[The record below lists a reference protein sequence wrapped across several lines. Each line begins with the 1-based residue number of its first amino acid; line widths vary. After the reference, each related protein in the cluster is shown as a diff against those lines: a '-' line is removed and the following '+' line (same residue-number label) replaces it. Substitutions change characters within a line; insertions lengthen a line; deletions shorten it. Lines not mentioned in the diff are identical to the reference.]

1 MENKILFIGLD
12 VDDKNYHA
20 YAICEDSVEGIS
32 FRSKPNI
39 HHLIKSIK
47 EKFSD
52 KNYCLHFCY
61 ESTYSG
67 YFLYREITKA
77 GHECTIIAASLIPEM
92 AGDRVKNDRLDA
104 EKLAKYFMKG
114 LLTPIYIPTETDEQ
128 VRALVRSRTFIKD
141 QQKEIKK
148 HAVAICKQLGWN
160 YRHEEGSESSS
171 YWTQKH
177 KVWLKEKLKT
187 ASEYTQFNFK
197 IIEAQMN
204 DLEERMGQYEAELK
218 RISELPEYC
227 EKIKA
232 LICYR
237 GLDILSAMILITEI
251 GDIRRFSH
259 PKKLT
264 SFAGLDIREYSSG
277 GVQRQYSITKM
288 GNKFIRKILTEAAQN
303 YNRIPV
309 IGKDLRTRR
318 EGVNPK
324 YTEVAD
330 RCMHRIHKRGKHLW
344 HRGIAVNKVKTA
356 CAREM
361 LGFIWE
367 SLKLVQA

>member
-20 YAICEDSVEGIS
+20 HAIVENENVGID

-39 HHLIKSIK
+39 HSLIKMIK
-47 EKFSD
+47 EKF
-52 KNYCLHFCY
+52 KENYTFHFCY

-67 YFLYREITKA
+67 YFLYREITKV
-77 GHECTIIAASLIPEM
+77 GHECTIIAASLIPEKS
-92 AGDRVKNDRLDA
+92 GDKVKNDRLDA
-104 EKLAKYFMKG
+104 EKLAIYFMKG

-160 YRHEEGSESSS
+160 YRQDEKESSS

-177 KVWLKEKLKT
+177 KNWLKEKLIT
-187 ASEYTQFNFK
+187 ASEFTKFNFK
-197 IIEAQMN
+197 IIEAQIN
-204 DLEERMGQYEAELK
+204 DLEERLNQYECEMR
-218 RISELPEYC
+218 RISELPEYK

-237 GLDILSAMILITEI
+237 GIDILSAMILITEL

-264 SFAGLDIREYSSG
+264 SYAGLDIREYSSG
-277 GVQRQYSITKM
+277 GQQRKYSITRM

-318 EGVNPK
+318 QNIEPK

-367 SLKLVQA
+367 SLNLVTN

>member
-20 YAICEDSVEGIS
+20 YAIVENEVEGHS
-32 FRSKPNI
+32 FRSKANI
-39 HHLIKSIK
+39 HQLIKMIK
-47 EKFSD
+47 EKFISG
-52 KNYCLHFCY
+52 YTFHFCY

-67 YFLYREITKA
+67 YFLYREITKS
-77 GHECTIIAASLIPEM
+77 GHECTIIAASLIPEK
-92 AGDRVKNDRLDA
+92 AGDKVKNDRLDSQ
-104 EKLAKYFMKG
+104 KLALYFMKG

-160 YRHEEGSESSS
+160 YRQEEAESSS

-177 KVWLKEKLKT
+177 KIWLKEKLKT
-187 ASEYTQFNFK
+187 ASEFTQFNFK

-204 DLEERMGQYEAELK
+204 DLEERLNQYETEIR
-218 RISELPEYC
+218 RISEMPEYK

-237 GLDILSAMILITEI
+237 GIDILSAMILITEI
-251 GDIRRFSH
+251 GDIRRFAH
-259 PKKLT
+259 PKKLS

-318 EGVNPK
+318 LEIEPK

-344 HRGIAVNKVKTA
+344 HRGIPVNKVKTA

-361 LGFIWE
+361 LGFFWE
-367 SLKLVQA
+367 SLRLATN